1 MKTMKDIKNIKE
13 KAEELYTYYDDLL
26 SRELQLNTLVK
37 ASEITEFVKDCA
49 RKVCS
54 EMITELEKSSE
65 GGRKIRMKFW
75 YAVRKEIEC
84 SELYKD

>member
-1 MKTMKDIKNIKE
+1 MKTIKE

-37 ASEITEFVKDCA
+37 ESEITEFVKDCA

-54 EMITELEKSSE
+54 EMITELEKSGE
-65 GGRKIRMKFW
+65 DGRMKFW
-75 YAVRKEIEC
+75 YAVRKEIES